1 MDNDRLIK
9 INVSVVDK
17 SYALTIKESEEEIV
31 RKAASMVKERI
42 GNLSKQYQ
50 AGNQKDF
57 LSMGILLLAVD
68 YLKLSSQKSQVEDTG
83 QLLDQM
89 DERLTNFF
97 DGH

>member
-1 MDNDRLIK
+1 VDNDRLIK